1 MRSLLSGAAV
11 AALLFATPAAAQD
24 LEFWLV
30 NLTDTAIVEFYV
42 SPADSDVWEDDL
54 MAGYYLDAQSEVS
67 VIIADGLTTCIY
79 DIATVFDD
87 GFELE
92 DYGLDLCELGEYTFE

>member
-1 MRSLLSGAAV
+1 MRSIFSGAAV
-11 AALLFATPAAAQD
+11 AALLFGTPVAAQD

-30 NLTDTAIVEFYV
+30 NLTDTPIVEFYV
-42 SPADSDVWEDDL
+42 SPADSGLWEENL
-54 MAGYYLDAQSEVS
+54 MDGYYLDAESEVS

-92 DYGLDLCELGEYTFE
+92 DYGLDLCEMGEYVFQ